1 MIAQEF
7 GPYPPL
13 PCTIRK
19 YIPTTKPVKIPHIR
33 KLHNRVAPQLSLKIA
48 KALEIVPPIEGG
60 ILSLAKMFASSFW
73 LAVCGVWVFKTTGA
87 GVV

>member
-7 GPYPPL
+7 GPYPP
-13 PCTIRK
+13 CMIRK
-19 YIPTTKPVKIPHIR
+19 YIPTMKPETTPHMR
-33 KLHNRVAPQLSLKIA
+33 KLHKRQTPQLSLKIA
-48 KALEIVPPIEGG
+48 KALEIVPDIQGG
-60 ILSLAKMFASSFW
+60 ILSLAKMLASSFW